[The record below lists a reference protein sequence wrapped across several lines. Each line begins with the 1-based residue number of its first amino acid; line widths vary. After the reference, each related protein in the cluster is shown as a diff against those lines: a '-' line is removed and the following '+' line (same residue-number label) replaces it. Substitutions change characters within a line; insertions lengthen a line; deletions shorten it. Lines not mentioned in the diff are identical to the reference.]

1 MSALEDRDRQL
12 AAIESEFAG
21 WEAWV
26 SLDSWWHA
34 RVKGATPPVMVH
46 AQSAGE
52 LAEQIRSRPAA
63 SRQP

>member
-1 MSALEDRDRQL
+1 VSALEDRDRQL
-12 AAIESEFAG
+12 AAIEKEFAD

-26 SLDSWWHA
+26 SLDGWWHA

-52 LAEQIRSRPAA
+52 LAAKLQAA
-63 SRQP
+63 ELAEP

>member
-1 MSALEDRDRQL
+1 MSGPEESRAQQL
-12 AAIESEFAG
+12 AAIEAEFPG

-26 SLDSWWHA
+26 SLDGWWHA

-52 LAEQIRSRPAA
+52 LAAQLQAA
-63 SRQP
+63 ELAEP